1 MSADEKDARL
11 DAIDELL
18 QHIIATVARKN
29 FQGVRRDDPVM
40 ILPTIMKVLADD
52 AAEQHDAVLKRHAEA
67 HEDIAL
73 RWRID
78 ANESAQRIM
87 SASLA
92 ACRKQIEEAA
102 AHTAKDVREAIKA
115 EMAVALGE
123 LRAENEAGQKTH
135 GPLMMAGGALA
146 FLGGAAALAAV
157 VLKLI

>member
-1 MSADEKDARL
+1 MTDDEKQARL

-18 QHIIATVARKN
+18 QAIIATVARKN

-52 AAEQHDAVLKRHAEA
+52 AAEQHTLVLKRHAEA
-67 HEDIAL
+67 YEDIAL
-73 RWRID
+73 RWHID
-78 ANESAQRIM
+78 ANESAQRIIGG
-87 SASLA
+87 SLA
-92 ACRKQIEEAA
+92 ACSKQIEGAA
-102 AHTAKDVREAIKA
+102 QRSAKEVREAIKA

-135 GPLMMAGGALA
+135 GPLVMAGGVLA

-157 VLKLI
+157 VLKFI